1 MTTCLIESYANSSV
15 VMPTLGWV
23 IDNSS
28 KDIDNAEARLTLG
41 QRGSQTYIHSDN
53 QAALQALQSASA
65 DGSAQYILKKIIN
78 KIEETETYSPATY
91 VNLNKLLVDF
101 ELKQS
106 LSEL

>member
-41 QRGSQTYIHSDN
+41 QRGSQT
-53 QAALQALQSASA
+53 
-65 DGSAQYILKKIIN
+65 
-78 KIEETETYSPATY
+78 
-91 VNLNKLLVDF
+91 
-101 ELKQS
+101 
-106 LSEL
+106 